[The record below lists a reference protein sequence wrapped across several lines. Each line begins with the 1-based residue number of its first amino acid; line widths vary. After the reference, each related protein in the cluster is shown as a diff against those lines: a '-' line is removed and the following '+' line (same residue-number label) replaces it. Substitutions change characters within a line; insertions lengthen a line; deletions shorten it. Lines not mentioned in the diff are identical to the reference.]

1 MSQGGVIDT
10 TTALMV
16 RHTSSNARK
25 RVWTHLPPSHS
36 AIFSFARNSS
46 SSVQH
51 LTASDLA
58 LESIS
63 GSSPGVVS
71 LPFNNIRSPVDP
83 VSGGV
88 IGDTVSERENE
99 LPTEGTNRTYRESSR
114 VGGSSSRG
122 IREGSE
128 VEAVDR
134 WWIRSFDESLDP
146 EYPWVLD
153 APDDT
158 LPDHPDADRGPYLNP
173 GPRV

>member
-1 MSQGGVIDT
+1 MP
-10 TTALMV
+10 
-16 RHTSSNARK
+16 SNTREK
-25 RVWTHLPPSHS
+25 GIQTHLPPSHS

-71 LPFNNIRSPVDP
+71 FPLSNIRSPVDP

-99 LPTEGTNRTYRESSR
+99 LPTEGTKRTYRDSSR
-114 VGGSSSRG
+114 DGGSSSRG
-122 IREGSE
+122 RREGSE

-134 WWIRSFDESLDP
+134 WLIRNFDESLDP
-146 EYPWVLD
+146 EYPWVLN

-158 LPDHPDADRGPYLNP
+158 LPDHPDADRGPYLSP